1 MTTFALDISSTIP
14 RISHSVMHKQSCLLL
29 LLGPSVH
36 HKSVH
41 QSISP
46 SVHHKS
52 DQKIH
57 STENSS
63 LTMDPSFICDTC
75 GKTFKTKQSMKQHI
89 RNCHEA
95 DKEYPCEECNEN
107 FTGKRKW
114 LNHKQTFWV
123 PSMIA

>member
-14 RISHSVMHKQSCLLL
+14 RISHSVMHKQSWLLL
-29 LLGPSVH
+29 LLG
-36 HKSVH
+36 
-41 QSISP
+41 P

-95 DKEYPCEECNEN
+95 DKECEECNKN

-114 LNHKQTFWV
+114 LNHKHVHQNICKMH
-123 PSMIA
+123 SMQFTTPKKLKKHT